1 MKEWDAGRLA
11 DWAEAELGWRPE
23 PARAAE
29 LAGIMGSLRAALDSA
44 RPRRSFEAEPAGVLP
59 ALERW
64 KAPR

>member
-1 MKEWDAGRLA
+1 MTEWDAARLA
-11 DWAEAELGWRPE
+11 AWAEAELGWRPE

-44 RPRRSFEAEPAGVLP
+44 RPRRSFEAEPVGFLP